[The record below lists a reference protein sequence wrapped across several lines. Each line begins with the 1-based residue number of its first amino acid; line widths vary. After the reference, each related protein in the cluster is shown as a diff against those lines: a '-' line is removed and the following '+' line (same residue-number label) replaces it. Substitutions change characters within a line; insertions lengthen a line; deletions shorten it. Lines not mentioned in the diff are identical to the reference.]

1 MQQLI
6 IVSVLL
12 SLLLAGCA
20 SSPQSTPSLEEAT
33 SGPTATKTEMVS
45 EPTATIPA
53 QPQIIS
59 TDPPPTAAATPTE
72 LTSTGPTE
80 YQIDA
85 SESSVSYEV
94 GETFFNQNNRF
105 NVAIGVTD
113 VISGSIQL
121 DPENPQNTSIGVIT
135 VDISQLKSDSGRR
148 DRTIQ
153 DRFLE
158 SGRYPTATF
167 TPTQITGLPAEYT
180 PGEMLSF
187 QVTGDLTVREVTQPV
202 TFEVQA
208 SLKEGILEGQATTTI
223 LMSTFGIGPIQ
234 MVGVLGTEDEV
245 KISFNFVARQVD

>member
-1 MQQLI
+1 MQRLI

-20 SSPQSTPSLEEAT
+20 STPQSTPSLEAAT
-33 SGPTATKTEMVS
+33 SAPDSPETEVVS
-45 EPTATIPA
+45 EPTATTPA
-53 QPQIIS
+53 QPEIIP
-59 TDPPPTAAATPTE
+59 TDPPPTTAATPTE
-72 LTSTGPTE
+72 LSSIGPIE

-113 VISGSIQL
+113 IISGSIQL
-121 DPENPQNTSIGVIT
+121 DPENPQNTAIGVIT
-135 VDISQLKSDSGRR
+135 VDISQFKSDSGRR
-148 DRTIQ
+148 DRAIQ

-167 TPTQITGLPAEYT
+167 TPTEITGLPAEYT
-180 PGEMLSF
+180 PGEMLTF
-187 QVTGDLTVREVTQPV
+187 QVTGDLTVREAIQPV
-202 TFEVQA
+202 TFDVQA
-208 SLKEGILEGQATTTI
+208 SLNEGILEGQATTTI
-223 LMSTFGIGPIQ
+223 LMSNFGIGPIQ

-245 KISFNFVARQVD
+245 KINFNFVARQVN